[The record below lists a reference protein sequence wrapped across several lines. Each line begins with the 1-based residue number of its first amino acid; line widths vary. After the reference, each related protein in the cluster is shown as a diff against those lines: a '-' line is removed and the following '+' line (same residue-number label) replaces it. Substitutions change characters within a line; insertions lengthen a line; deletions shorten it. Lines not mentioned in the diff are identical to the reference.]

1 MGAITTKKEK
11 REGHFKELTT
21 EYETVSKDFETSQ
34 EAFKRHELTDS
45 KLMEEMKSLNNKRKK
60 TKTLLAK
67 EKENLEQFEKVPEK
81 NKDKISECQD
91 LQKKLEEDEEEAQK
105 KYDAALDS
113 LKSETEEIQAQKEKL
128 ESRCVISRKSLLTKI
143 KLNLYYLL
151 FYFPA

>member
-60 TKTLLAK
+60 TKTHKLVFLSDLFGYS
-67 EKENLEQFEKVPEK
+67 EKIFSISSNNRSFE
-81 NKDKISECQD
+81 
-91 LQKKLEEDEEEAQK
+91 
-105 KYDAALDS
+105 AAFA
-113 LKSETEEIQAQKEKL
+113 TYFFFW
-128 ESRCVISRKSLLTKI
+128 RKSNARI
-143 KLNLYYLL
+143 IGIIQGYIHNRGRYIDQSSN
-151 FYFPA
+151 FDIS